1 MSAERKEKTGKST
14 LINPKQTNN
23 CNRETQINNYNRGI
37 ASMSVI
43 NHDIIDLR
51 PK

>member
-1 MSAERKEKTGKST
+1 MSAERNRKIYHDKS
-14 LINPKQTNN
+14 KTNN